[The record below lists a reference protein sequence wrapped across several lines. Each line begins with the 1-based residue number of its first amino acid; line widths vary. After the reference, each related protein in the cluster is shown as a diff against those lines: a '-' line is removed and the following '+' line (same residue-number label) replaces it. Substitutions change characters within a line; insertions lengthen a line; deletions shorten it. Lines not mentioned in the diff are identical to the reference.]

1 LVLGLRWGGSEV
13 VEERRRLV
21 LDTEVDEAP
30 RSRRRTAAAAMAKE
44 RWVAELLSR

>member
-1 LVLGLRWGGSEV
+1 LVLGLRWGGGEV

-30 RSRRRTAAAAMAKE
+30 RSRRRTTAAMGKE

>member
-1 LVLGLRWGGSEV
+1 LVLGLWWVGGE

-30 RSRRRTAAAAMAKE
+30 RSRRRTAAAAMGKE
-44 RWVAELLSR
+44 RWVAE